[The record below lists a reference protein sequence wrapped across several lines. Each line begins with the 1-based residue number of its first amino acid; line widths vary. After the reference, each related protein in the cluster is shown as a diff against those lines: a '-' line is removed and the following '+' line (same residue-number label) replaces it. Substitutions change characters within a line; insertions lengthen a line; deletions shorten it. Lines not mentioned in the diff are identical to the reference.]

1 MVWLL
6 LLFGERASVAGALC
20 FWELLSLSLLMG
32 SFLLFS
38 YSGGRRR
45 RRRHCCLHTTHIL
58 SSLACFRSLLSLRQ
72 SSFAEGQLF
81 LIRIYNLLS
90 GSTLYTRRWLLPA
103 LCTCSWNNK
112 GFVKNNEAFTGRKS
126 DHYWCC
132 LLPRMREREF
142 WRSLLIFASL
152 LPVTKGEFWNI

>member
-1 MVWLL
+1 M
-6 LLFGERASVAGALC
+6 
-20 FWELLSLSLLMG
+20 
-32 SFLLFS
+32 
-38 YSGGRRR
+38 RRR
-45 RRRHCCLHTTHIL
+45 RRRHCCLHTTHTFSPL
-58 SSLACFRSLLSLRQ
+58 WRAFVLFLSLRR

-126 DHYWCC
+126 DHYCC
-132 LLPRMREREF
+132 LLRREWEF
-142 WRSLLIFASL
+142 GSPFLLFSRITKSRQLSGIFNSRAKPAEIGSKYVNMTL
-152 LPVTKGEFWNI
+152 LNTRPYKFMQKHQQQG